1 MYKIILVA
9 FALMLSVLPAYGTD
23 EFDTEKMIT
32 DLEQKIQLSREKLEK
47 LKPVLDEKSTELKKS
62 INESVDKGFTE
73 LEKLSKNFETLS
85 KDAEKKVQDVL
96 TSEEMQQLQDYLKNI
111 DKEAI
116 QRVNKTIIDE
126 VSALLELTEE
136 QVVKLKPMLD
146 DSFNQLADLLNDVS
160 RKGTESLGEF
170 KTRYDEWAKD
180 LQKKL
185 KGALNNKQLDTL
197 EKHNEEL
204 KVKIEENVYA
214 I

>member
-9 FALMLSVLPAYGTD
+9 FVLMLSVLPAYGTD

-32 DLEQKIQLSREKLEK
+32 DLEQKIKLSQEKLEK
-47 LKPVLDEKSTELKKS
+47 LKPALDEKSTELKKS
-62 INESVDKGFTE
+62 IHESIDKGFAE

-116 QRVNKTIIDE
+116 QRVNETIIDE

>member
-9 FALMLSVLPAYGTD
+9 FVLMLSVLPAYGTD

-32 DLEQKIQLSREKLEK
+32 DLEQKIKLSQEKLEK
-47 LKPVLDEKSTELKKS
+47 LKPALDEKSTELKKS
-62 INESVDKGFTE
+62 IHESIDKGFAE

-116 QRVNKTIIDE
+116 QRVNETIIDE

-170 KTRYDEWAKD
+170 KTRY
-180 LQKKL
+180 
-185 KGALNNKQLDTL
+185 NK
-197 EKHNEEL
+197 
-204 KVKIEENVYA
+204 
-214 I
+214 